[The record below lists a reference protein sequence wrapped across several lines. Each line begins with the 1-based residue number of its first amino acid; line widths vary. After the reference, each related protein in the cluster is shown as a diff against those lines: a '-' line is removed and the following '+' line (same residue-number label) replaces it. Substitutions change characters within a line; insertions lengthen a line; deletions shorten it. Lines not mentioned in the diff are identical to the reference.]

1 MRIVCQKCAAAYA
14 IDDRV
19 ITPKGVRAQCPR
31 CRHLQLVK
39 REDSPA
45 PPVASPPTAAAP
57 KPAAPAAKPAVAA
70 QKPAVA
76 AKPVTPAPVPL
87 TPSGSLSDNELFGD
101 LGDIEPAADPNT
113 SDDSLFGDLAGIG
126 SSPASSPAEAKD
138 SLFGDLD
145 DLSQSNPTNPT
156 NPTIDSRPG
165 TPGYS
170 IPSGDLLFDDIAPP
184 PPTPAPPAPK
194 PAAPVARPAAPVQPK
209 PAPPVAAAPVPLPE
223 PADDGLFD
231 FNSPPG
237 FDAPPPAAP
246 KPTASK
252 LAPPVAAAPAALPA
266 PEDDGIFDFNAP
278 PGFDS
283 PPVAA
288 PKPAAPP
295 KPAPPVL
302 AAPAALPAP
311 EDDGIFDFN
320 APPGFDS
327 PPQPA
332 APAPAAAAADPLFDF
347 FGAPPAQPAPAPAA
361 APVRAAMPVAAPTPV
376 AAPKNC
382 RECGKSLVDPFDQ
395 ALGACEDCRQKA
407 KPTPPP
413 PAAKSVEVID
423 LPPLG
428 DGASSPP
435 PEPRSGVRPAAPAL
449 ADESRSAV
457 RGATQRSATAGV
469 AVSASSGRGRGVVVG
484 AVGLVLLLGGAGAA
498 YFFVPQVKDAVGST
512 GGGSEQSSGS
522 PKQPASGALP
532 PAVEAVLPRW
542 KIMFVDAAGGDSQ
555 QLLSEAQALLAKD
568 QRLAYSQAVEL
579 FQRALLLDPKSDAA
593 IGGYVQALALG
604 SGARMDDKSF
614 QEARGL
620 IEAAE
625 QRANRGPDLLVAH
638 ANLLL
643 ARSGQSENVDQAR
656 KLAEEVLATAK
667 DNAVAAKAEAHL
679 ILGRVFLTSS
689 RELANQHFDS
699 ALAIASDL
707 HRVHYYRALADETA
721 GDYSLAI
728 ERLQKRLEQDPD
740 HWETRTTLARIFL
753 EVGDVERARELY
765 EARLKATPG
774 DVQALLSLAVIRYQ
788 VEGLVPGALG
798 ALRGMLRNRDKYED
812 TEVAELLL
820 HQATVERLSRNVE
833 AATKS
838 ARESAELVK
847 DNPAARLQLFLI
859 SVARKDSSAAAGH
872 LTTLQGKLEDPVLEK
887 LLEGRL
893 RLLERKPT
901 EAMERFLE
909 ASRMDPRRMD
919 ALLLAGVAAA
929 QDGRRDEAF
938 RMFAQVVQSDPMRLA
953 PRPIITPF
961 FVRSADLLDGLEGSI
976 VALSRGEDDLLAHL
990 YEGLLRFHQGE
1001 TSAAEKMFKLVNEV
1015 DDNNALA
1022 SAYRTFLAMGRK
1034 DLKAAKAHAAR
1045 AVVGGRQVAIAHLA
1059 QGLVLMG
1066 DSSQLEPAKKSLRD
1080 AVTLAPKLY
1089 SAEVRLGELEL
1100 DSNRNSVRER
1110 LVRLLGI
1117 DPSYLP
1123 AKRVLYLLDKK
1134 RG

>member
-1 MRIVCQKCAAAYA
+1 M
-14 IDDRV
+14 
-19 ITPKGVRAQCPR
+19 
-31 CRHLQLVK
+31 
-39 REDSPA
+39 
-45 PPVASPPTAAAP
+45 
-57 KPAAPAAKPAVAA
+57 
-70 QKPAVA
+70 
-76 AKPVTPAPVPL
+76 
-87 TPSGSLSDNELFGD
+87 
-101 LGDIEPAADPNT
+101 
-113 SDDSLFGDLAGIG
+113 
-126 SSPASSPAEAKD
+126 
-138 SLFGDLD
+138 
-145 DLSQSNPTNPT
+145 
-156 NPTIDSRPG
+156 
-165 TPGYS
+165 
-170 IPSGDLLFDDIAPP
+170 
-184 PPTPAPPAPK
+184 
-194 PAAPVARPAAPVQPK
+194 
-209 PAPPVAAAPVPLPE
+209 
-223 PADDGLFD
+223 
-231 FNSPPG
+231 
-237 FDAPPPAAP
+237 
-246 KPTASK
+246 
-252 LAPPVAAAPAALPA
+252 
-266 PEDDGIFDFNAP
+266 
-278 PGFDS
+278 
-283 PPVAA
+283 
-288 PKPAAPP
+288 
-295 KPAPPVL
+295 
-302 AAPAALPAP
+302 
-311 EDDGIFDFN
+311 
-320 APPGFDS
+320 
-327 PPQPA
+327 
-332 APAPAAAAADPLFDF
+332 
-347 FGAPPAQPAPAPAA
+347 
-361 APVRAAMPVAAPTPV
+361 
-376 AAPKNC
+376 
-382 RECGKSLVDPFDQ
+382 
-395 ALGACEDCRQKA
+395 
-407 KPTPPP
+407 
-413 PAAKSVEVID
+413 
-423 LPPLG
+423 
-428 DGASSPP
+428 
-435 PEPRSGVRPAAPAL
+435 
-449 ADESRSAV
+449 
-457 RGATQRSATAGV
+457 
-469 AVSASSGRGRGVVVG
+469 SASGGRGRGVLVG

-498 YFFVPQVKDAVGST
+498 YFFVPQVKDAVG
-512 GGGSEQSSGS
+512 GNAGGSEQASGS
-522 PKQPASGALP
+522 SKQPASTSGLP
-532 PAVEAVLPRW
+532 AAVEAVLPRW
-542 KIMFVDAAGGDSQ
+542 QIMFVDAAGGDSQ
-555 QLLSEAQALLAKD
+555 QLLSEGQALLAKD

-643 ARSGQSENVDQAR
+643 ARSGQPENVDQAR

-667 DNAVAAKAEAHL
+667 DNAVAPKAEAHL

-699 ALAIASDL
+699 ALAIASDF

-728 ERLQKRLEQDPD
+728 DRLQKRLEQDPD

-765 EARLKATPG
+765 ESRLKTTPG
-774 DVQALLSLAVIRYQ
+774 DVQAMLSLAVIRYQ

-812 TEVAELLL
+812 AEVAELLL
-820 HQATVERLSRNVE
+820 HQATVERLSRNLE

-859 SVARKDSSAAAGH
+859 SVARKDSAAAAGH

-893 RLLERKPT
+893 RLLERKHA
-901 EAMERFLE
+901 EAMERFME
-909 ASRMDPRRMD
+909 ASRMDPRRAD

-929 QDGRRDEAF
+929 QDGRRDESF
-938 RMFAQVVQSDPMRLA
+938 RMLAQAIQSDPLRLA
-953 PRPIITPF
+953 PRPIVTPF

-1066 DSSQLEPAKKSLRD
+1066 EPTQLEQAKKSLRD

-1100 DSNRNSVRER
+1100 DSNRDSVRER